1 MELACSTSSRIFE
14 TVDSPNAFS
23 TRILITP
30 FVLMQPLI
38 ALSWIVICRG
48 TDSPVRA
55 DVSIKA
61 VPSITVPSRGIF
73 SPVLTTIVSPIL
85 MLEGVFWMIFP
96 SASILA

>member
-38 ALSWIVICRG
+38 ALSLIVICRG

-55 DVSIKA
+55 EVSKVDVPLSI
-61 VPSITVPSRGIF
+61 VPSKGILSPGRTMIMTEDSLGVPY
-73 SPVLTTIVSPIL
+73 
-85 MLEGVFWMIFP
+85 
-96 SASILA
+96 